1 MSLAKITLQG
11 LEIFLNYENKSL
23 FDLLTVPEGIV
34 KNDLVD
40 NIMLECGE
48 FETLYADPDFM
59 RSAIGAWS
67 NKHQRTFLKWVGAL
81 NIEYAPLENYD
92 RQENWTDVTDAD
104 TTNTLNSTVTANN
117 SANDTNSS
125 NGTNSKNVAAYDTTS
140 FSPSD
145 QVIDSSTTQSTSTA
159 QSTSADASTGSG
171 TEDINFEHTGR
182 IHGNIGVTT
191 SQQMLEQELEVARF
205 NIIDEIT
212 KLFMSELCVAVYD

>member
-1 MSLAKITLQG
+1 MTLQG
-11 LEIFLNYENKSL
+11 LEIFLDYENKSL

-67 NKHQRTFLKWVGAL
+67 NKHQRTFLKWVTAL
-81 NIEYAPLENYD
+81 NIAYAPLENYD
-92 RQENWTDVTDAD
+92 RMENWTDETDAN
-104 TTNTLNSTVTANN
+104 TTNTLNSTV
-117 SANDTNSS
+117 NSS
-125 NGTNSKNVAAYDTTS
+125 STSGGESKTNIAAYDS
-140 FSPSD
+140 SSYSPSD
-145 QVIDSSTTQSTSTA
+145 QVTDSNTASNTST
-159 QSTSADASTGSG
+159 DASSGAG
-171 TEDINFEHTGR
+171 TENIDFEHSGR

-212 KLFMSELCVAVYD
+212 KLFMSELCIAVYD

>member
-67 NKHQRTFLKWVGAL
+67 NKHQRTFLKWVNAL

-92 RQENWTDVTDAD
+92 RQENWTDETDAN
-104 TTNTLNSTVTANN
+104 TTNTLNSTV
-117 SANDTNSS
+117 NSS
-125 NGTNSKNVAAYDTTS
+125 STSGGESKTNIAAYDS
-140 FSPSD
+140 SSYSPSD
-145 QVIDSSTTQSTSTA
+145 QVTDSNSASNTST
-159 QSTSADASTGSG
+159 DASNGAG
-171 TEDINFEHTGR
+171 TENIDFEHTGR

-212 KLFMSELCVAVYD
+212 KLFMQELCIAVYE

>member
-67 NKHQRTFLKWVGAL
+67 NKHQRTFLKWVNAL

-92 RQENWTDVTDAD
+92 RQENWTDETDAN
-104 TTNTLNSTVTANN
+104 TTNTLNSTV
-117 SANDTNSS
+117 NSS
-125 NGTNSKNVAAYDTTS
+125 STSGGESKTNIAAYDS
-140 FSPSD
+140 SSYSPSD
-145 QVIDSSTTQSTSTA
+145 QVTDSNTASNTST
-159 QSTSADASTGSG
+159 DASSGAG
-171 TEDINFEHTGR
+171 TENIDFEHTGR

>member
-67 NKHQRTFLKWVGAL
+67 NKHQRTFLKWVNAL

-92 RQENWTDVTDAD
+92 RQENWTDETDAN
-104 TTNTLNSTVTANN
+104 TTNTLNSTVSSSST
-117 SANDTNSS
+117 SGGESKTNI
-125 NGTNSKNVAAYDTTS
+125 AAYDS
-140 FSPSD
+140 SSYSPSD
-145 QVIDSSTTQSTSTA
+145 QVTDSNSASNTST
-159 QSTSADASTGSG
+159 DASNGAG
-171 TEDINFEHTGR
+171 TENIDFEHTGR

-212 KLFMSELCVAVYD
+212 MLFMSELCVAVYD

>member
-67 NKHQRTFLKWVGAL
+67 NKHQRTFLKWVTAL

-92 RQENWTDVTDAD
+92 RQENWTDETDAN
-104 TTNTLNSTVTANN
+104 TTNTLNSTVSSSST
-117 SANDTNSS
+117 SGGESKTNI
-125 NGTNSKNVAAYDTTS
+125 AAYDS
-140 FSPSD
+140 SSYSPSD
-145 QVIDSSTTQSTSTA
+145 QVTDSNSASNTST
-159 QSTSADASTGSG
+159 DASNGAG
-171 TEDINFEHTGR
+171 TENIDFEHTGR

-212 KLFMSELCVAVYD
+212 KLFMSELCIAVYD

>member
-67 NKHQRTFLKWVGAL
+67 SKHQRTFLKWVNAL

-92 RQENWTDVTDAD
+92 RQENWTDETDAN
-104 TTNTLNSTVTANN
+104 TTNTLNSTVSSSST
-117 SANDTNSS
+117 SGGESKTNI
-125 NGTNSKNVAAYDTTS
+125 AAYDS
-140 FSPSD
+140 SSYSPSD
-145 QVIDSSTTQSTSTA
+145 QVTDSNTASNTST
-159 QSTSADASTGSG
+159 DASNGAG
-171 TEDINFEHTGR
+171 TENIDFAHSGR

>member
-67 NKHQRTFLKWVGAL
+67 NKHQRTFLKWVTAL

-92 RQENWTDVTDAD
+92 RQENWTDETDAN
-104 TTNTLNSTVTANN
+104 TTNTLNSTVSSSST
-117 SANDTNSS
+117 SGGESKTNI
-125 NGTNSKNVAAYDTTS
+125 AAYDS
-140 FSPSD
+140 SSYSPSD
-145 QVIDSSTTQSTSTA
+145 QVTDSNSASNTST
-159 QSTSADASTGSG
+159 DASNGAG
-171 TEDINFEHTGR
+171 TENIDFEHTGR

>member
-67 NKHQRTFLKWVGAL
+67 NKHQRTFLKWVNAL

-92 RQENWTDVTDAD
+92 RQENWTDETDAN
-104 TTNTLNSTVTANN
+104 TTNTLNSTVSSSST
-117 SANDTNSS
+117 SGGESKTNI
-125 NGTNSKNVAAYDTTS
+125 AAYDS
-140 FSPSD
+140 SSYSPSD
-145 QVIDSSTTQSTSTA
+145 QVTDSNSASNTST
-159 QSTSADASTGSG
+159 DASSGAG
-171 TEDINFEHTGR
+171 TENIDFEHTGR

-212 KLFMSELCVAVYD
+212 MLFMSELCVAVYD

>member
-67 NKHQRTFLKWVGAL
+67 NKHQRTFLKWVNAL
-81 NIEYAPLENYD
+81 NIEYSPLENYD
-92 RQENWTDVTDAD
+92 RQENWTDETDAN
-104 TTNTLNSTVTANN
+104 TTNTLNSTVDSSST
-117 SANDTNSS
+117 SGGESKTNI
-125 NGTNSKNVAAYDTTS
+125 AAYDS
-140 FSPSD
+140 SNYSPSD
-145 QVIDSSTTQSTSTA
+145 QVTDSNTASNTST
-159 QSTSADASTGSG
+159 DASTGAG
-171 TEDINFEHTGR
+171 TENIDFEHTGR

-205 NIIDEIT
+205 NIVDEIT
-212 KLFMSELCVAVYD
+212 KLFMSELCIAVYD

>member
-67 NKHQRTFLKWVGAL
+67 NKHQRTFLKWVTAL

-92 RQENWTDVTDAD
+92 RQENWTDETDAN
-104 TTNTLNSTVTANN
+104 TTNTLNSTVSSSST
-117 SANDTNSS
+117 SGGESKTNI
-125 NGTNSKNVAAYDTTS
+125 AAYDS
-140 FSPSD
+140 SSYSPSD
-145 QVIDSSTTQSTSTA
+145 QVTDSNSASNTST
-159 QSTSADASTGSG
+159 DASSGAG
-171 TEDINFEHTGR
+171 TENIDFEHTGR

>member
-67 NKHQRTFLKWVGAL
+67 NKHQRTFLKWVNAL

-92 RQENWTDVTDAD
+92 RQENWTDETDAN
-104 TTNTLNSTVTANN
+104 TTNTLNSTVSSSST
-117 SANDTNSS
+117 SGGESKTNI
-125 NGTNSKNVAAYDTTS
+125 AAYDS
-140 FSPSD
+140 SSYSPSD
-145 QVIDSSTTQSTSTA
+145 QVTDSNTASNTST
-159 QSTSADASTGSG
+159 DASSGAG
-171 TEDINFEHTGR
+171 TENIDFAHSGR

-191 SQQMLEQELEVARF
+191 SQQMLEQELDVARF

>member
-67 NKHQRTFLKWVGAL
+67 NKHQRTFLKWVNAL

-92 RQENWTDVTDAD
+92 RQENWTDETDAN
-104 TTNTLNSTVTANN
+104 TTNTLNSTVSSSST
-117 SANDTNSS
+117 SGGESKTNI
-125 NGTNSKNVAAYDTTS
+125 AAYDS
-140 FSPSD
+140 SSYSPSD
-145 QVIDSSTTQSTSTA
+145 QVTDSNSASNTST
-159 QSTSADASTGSG
+159 DASNGAG
-171 TEDINFEHTGR
+171 TENIDFEHTGR